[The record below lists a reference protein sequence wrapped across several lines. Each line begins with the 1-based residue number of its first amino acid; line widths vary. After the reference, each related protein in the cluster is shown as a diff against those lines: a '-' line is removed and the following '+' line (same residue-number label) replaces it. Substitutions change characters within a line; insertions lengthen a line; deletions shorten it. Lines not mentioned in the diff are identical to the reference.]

1 MTRRRVPTET
11 LPEGVG
17 WSGHPALARAVRAVT
32 FLAPVAAA
40 AVAMLALGAVLPRP
54 GSGPGQLGRLAGLLA
69 AGWVVAWVAHRA
81 AQRLLPLAA
90 LLEMS
95 LCFPAVAPSRLR
107 LAQRVSS
114 ATALAALTAAPPDES
129 AQNAAERMLT

>member
-1 MTRRRVPTET
+1 
-11 LPEGVG
+11 
-17 WSGHPALARAVRAVT
+17 
-32 FLAPVAAA
+32 
-40 AVAMLALGAVLPRP
+40 MLALGAVLPRP